1 MNCFFEVVV
10 IVNFPELETY
20 FQSLTDITDTI
31 SILNS
36 PYESDFDADIAKMED
51 FLKDIQSKDWA
62 STERDYFNLFT
73 SHFSFHIKIVE
84 EIVREA
90 REILD
95 PERRAY
101 VKRLVGYIKSSE
113 EWLSDLQKRRK
124 STETLATA

>member
-1 MNCFFEVVV
+1 ME
-10 IVNFPELETY
+10 FPELDPY

-31 SILNS
+31 AILNS
-36 PYESDFDADIAKMED
+36 PYESDFDADISKMED
-51 FLKDIQSKDWA
+51 FWQDVQAKDWL
-62 STERDYFNLFT
+62 STDKEYFNLFT

-101 VKRLVGYIKSSE
+101 VKRLVSYCKSTD
-113 EWLSDLQKRRK
+113 EWLTDLQKRRR